1 MNDLSGARVLVTGAA
16 GFIGSHLVDALL
28 ARGAESVT
36 GVDNLVAGQMENLT
50 HLASE
55 KRFRFVW
62 GDVQDAG
69 LIDREVAH
77 SDIVFHLAASKLVV
91 SRDNPRVDLGTN
103 IVGSFNI
110 FEAAKRAHEAGR
122 KIRVVYASTGS
133 TLGSSE
139 KPMREDHEKRP
150 TTLYGISKGTAEDY
164 GLFFQR
170 EFGVPV
176 SILRYFHVYG
186 PRQDYAGA
194 AGVINIFLGRI
205 LTGEP
210 PIIHGSGEQI
220 RCFTFV
226 LDDVAATIYLGLE
239 SRAIGEIFH
248 VASTVRISIKDL
260 AELLIKRYSKKAI
273 RPVFDEPRPG
283 EAMRPVPD
291 TSKIEALGFHVQTP
305 FEEGLDKTHAWV
317 REDLIARGRLRP

>member
-1 MNDLSGARVLVTGAA
+1 MEDLRGARVLVTGAA
-16 GFIGSHLVDALL
+16 GFIGSHLIDALL
-28 ARGAESVT
+28 ARGAAGIV
-36 GVDNLVAGQMENLT
+36 GLDNLVAGRMENLT
-50 HLASE
+50 HLAQE

-69 LIDREVAH
+69 LVEREVGEA
-77 SDIVFHLAASKLVV
+77 DVVFHLAASKLVV

-103 IVGSFNI
+103 IVGSFNV
-110 FEAAKRAHEAGR
+110 FEAAKIALSKGR
-122 KIRVVYASTGS
+122 KVRVVHASTGS

-150 TTLYGISKGTAEDY
+150 TTLYGISKGSAEEY

-176 SILRYFHVYG
+176 SIVRYFHVYG
-186 PRQDYAGA
+186 PRQDYDGA

-205 LTGEP
+205 LTGQAP
-210 PIIHGSGEQI
+210 LIHGSGEQI

-226 LDDVAATIYLGLE
+226 GDDVAATMHLATDP
-239 SRAIGEIFH
+239 RAEGEIFH

-260 AELLIKRYSKKAI
+260 AELLIKRYAKSSLAPI
-273 RPVFDEPRPG
+273 YDEARPG

-291 TSKIEALGFHVQTP
+291 TSKITALGFHVQTP
-305 FEEGLDKTHAWV
+305 FEEGLDKTCEWV
-317 REDLIARGRLRP
+317 RQDLVARGRLR